1 MEIRRILYSVARK
14 WWLIV
19 LLAVL
24 GGGIGFLKVYY
35 TKPMYQADTTLY
47 IMNLDK
53 VSTQSLNSTDIKL
66 SQDLVRQYYQ
76 IIYGRSVISAV
87 SQEVKG
93 YNLSEGAISSM
104 IKINMDSAT
113 INGQTDSNIF
123 TISTRW
129 SDPNIAA
136 AVANA
141 SAHAFS
147 TQIRQLTNSNNV
159 GILDEA
165 LAPNYPLSNNGTQK
179 ILLGI
184 MVGLMLAFGI
194 IYIIEY
200 FDTTVR
206 SVEDIEK
213 DLNVSVIGII
223 PELDIR

>member
-1 MEIRRILYSVARK
+1 MEIRRIMYSVARK

-35 TKPMYQADTTLY
+35 TNETYQANTKLY

-53 VSTQSLNSTDIKL
+53 VTSKGEALKAADITL
-66 SQDLVRQYYQ
+66 SQQLVRQYYE
-76 IIYGRSVISAV
+76 IIYSRSVTSAV
-87 SQEVKG
+87 ARDVKEF
-93 YNLSEGAISSM
+93 NLSENTILSM
-104 IKINMDSAT
+104 LSITSTK
-113 INGQTDSNIF
+113 DSNIF
-123 TISTRW
+123 TISARG
-129 SDPNIAA
+129 SNPIIAA

-141 SAHAFS
+141 TGRAFS
-147 TQIRQLTNSNNV
+147 TRIQQLSNSDNV

-165 LAPNYPLSNNGTQK
+165 LAPNYPVNNKGAQI

-184 MVGLMLAFGI
+184 MSGLMVAFVI

-206 SVEDIEK
+206 SAEDLEK
-213 DLNVSVIGII
+213 GLDVRVIGII
-223 PELDIR
+223 PEHNIR